1 MHLLTYCLSLL
12 LFMLTNSSFAVL
24 LPDNGVPDKGTV
36 RGVITDANGRPIGGV
51 SIVLKG
57 TLRGTV
63 SAEDGGFEITGAP
76 VGEYILSASAVHLK
90 IAEQRISVRAK
101 EVTDVKLV
109 AEEQIIQLGEI
120 VIAGARGV
128 RPAQKLPDVEGTSI
142 FAGKKTEVVR
152 MDRLDAN
159 LITNNARQVFAKVPG
174 ISVWENDGSGVQ
186 VGVASRGL
194 SPNRSWE
201 FNVRQNGYDISS
213 DIFGYPEAYYNP
225 PMEAVERIQIV
236 RGASSLQYG
245 PQFGGLL
252 NYVLK
257 RGDANRKISVET
269 QQSTGSFGM
278 FSTFNAVGGTVG
290 KLNYYGYVHHRR
302 ADGWRQNSAY
312 NITNLHL
319 NLNYAVT
326 EKLNIGFEISRLFY
340 INQQPGG
347 LTDAQFAYDARQ
359 SSRARNWFSTPWTV
373 PALTAD
379 YQVTEQWKSSLKVF
393 GLIAERNSIGYVRAI
408 NIPDTLN
415 AQTGTFNP
423 RQLDRDSYHNVGAEW
438 RNLINYKLLNR
449 ESTIAAGLRYYSGTT
464 HRRQNGRGDTGS
476 DFNLNLQEADYPRN
490 LEFMTHNI
498 SVYVEN
504 IFRLTKNWT
513 VTPGI
518 RYEMVKNTGKGQFG
532 RAANGSAILM
542 PHTKKRRNFVLA
554 GIGTE
559 LNLAPE
565 ANMYANISQSY
576 RPVLFSEITPPT
588 TTDVIDENLR
598 DASGFNADLGIRGSY
613 KNIVTYDVSAFY
625 LQYDNRIGTLNQIRP
640 DGSRFQLRTNVG
652 GSRTQGIESYVE
664 FAPIAA
670 ITDRSKLGYI
680 NLFASLSWINARYT
694 DLRVVSIVNNEPV
707 ETNLKGNKV
716 ENAPS
721 YIHRIGATYTNKG
734 FSATWQMS
742 AVGDAFSDANN
753 TRIAPTTAVTGMV
766 PAYRVMDIS
775 ATWRFLQ
782 RYNVRAG
789 INNLTDE
796 RYFTRRAGG
805 YPGPGIIPGE
815 GRNYYLSVGA
825 RF

>member
-1 MHLLTYCLSLL
+1 MRLLSFCLSLL
-12 LFMLTNSSFAVL
+12 FVVFANSSFAVL
-24 LPDNGVPDKGTV
+24 PPDNDAPDKGIV
-36 RGVITDANGRPIGGV
+36 RGIITDASGRPTGGV
-51 SIVLKG
+51 SILLKG

-63 SAEDGGFEITGAP
+63 TAEDGSFEITGVP
-76 VGEYILSASAVHLK
+76 VGEYTLSASAVHLK
-90 IAEQRISVRAK
+90 IAEQRIQVKAN
-101 EVTDVKLV
+101 EITDVKLI
-109 AEEQIIQLGEI
+109 AEELVIQLGEI

-128 RPAQKLPDVEGTSI
+128 RAAEKLSDVEGTSI

-201 FNVRQNGYDISS
+201 FNVRQNGYDISA

-225 PMEAVERIQIV
+225 PMEAVGRIQIV

-257 RGDANRKISVET
+257 RGDADRKISVET
-269 QQSTGSFGM
+269 QQSVGSFGM

-290 KLNYYGYVHHRR
+290 KLNYYGYVHHRQ
-302 ADGWRQNSAY
+302 ADGWRENSAY

-340 INQQPGG
+340 KNQQSGG
-347 LTDAQFAYDARQ
+347 LTDAQFAQDARQ
-359 SSRARNWFSTPWTV
+359 SNRARNWFSTPWTV
-373 PALTAD
+373 PTLTVD
-379 YQVTEQWKSSLKVF
+379 YQITDRWKSNLKVF
-393 GLIAERNSIGYVRAI
+393 GLISERNSIGYVRAI
-408 NIPDTLN
+408 NIRDTLN
-415 AQTGTFNP
+415 TQTGTFNP
-423 RQLDRDSYHNVGAEW
+423 RQLDRDLYRNIGAEW
-438 RNLINYKLLNR
+438 RNVITYKFLNQ
-449 ESTIAAGLRYYSGTT
+449 ESTIAAGLRYYRGFTR
-464 HRRQNGRGDTGS
+464 RRQAGRGDTGS

-490 LEFMTHNI
+490 LEFLTKNA
-498 SVYVEN
+498 SFYVEN
-504 IFRLTKNWT
+504 MFRLTKKWT

-518 RYEMVKNTGKGQFG
+518 RYEMIQNTGEGQLG
-532 RAANGSAILM
+532 RAANGSAIMM
-542 PHTKKRRNFVLA
+542 PRTEIQRNFVLA

-559 LNLAPE
+559 LSLAPE
-565 ANMYANISQSY
+565 AAIYANISQAY
-576 RPVLFSEITPPT
+576 RPVLFADITPPA

-598 DASGFNADLGIRGSY
+598 DASGFNADLGVRGSY

-625 LQYDNRIGTLNQIRP
+625 LQYDNRIGTLNQLRP

-652 GSRTQGIESYVE
+652 GSRTTGVESYIE

-680 NLFASLSWINARYT
+680 NLFASLSLINAEYT
-694 DLRVVSIVNNEPV
+694 DLRVVSIVNNAPV

-742 AVGDAFSDANN
+742 AVGEAFSDANN
-753 TRIAPTTAVTGMV
+753 TRIAPATAVTGII

-782 RYNVRAG
+782 RYNMRAG
-789 INNLTDE
+789 VNNLTDE

-805 YPGPGIIPGE
+805 YPGPGIVPGE
-815 GRNYYLSVGA
+815 GRNWYLSVGA

>member
-1 MHLLTYCLSLL
+1 MRLVTYFLYLSLL
-12 LFMLTNSSFAVL
+12 MCPSL
-24 LPDNGVPDKGTV
+24 LSALPPNNDSPDKGII
-36 RGVITDANGRPIGGV
+36 RGVITDTNGKPAGGV
-51 SIVLKG
+51 SILLKG

-63 SAEDGGFEITGAP
+63 SAEDGSFEITGVPA
-76 VGEYILSASAVHLK
+76 GDYTISASAVHLK
-90 IAEQRISVRAK
+90 IAEQRISVKAK
-101 EVTDVKLV
+101 EVTDVKLI
-109 AEEQIIQLGEI
+109 AEEVIVQLSEI
-120 VIAGARGV
+120 LIAGARGV
-128 RPAQKLPDVEGTSI
+128 RPTEKMPDVEGASI
-142 FAGKKTEVVR
+142 FAGKKTEIVR
-152 MDRLDAN
+152 LGRIDAN
-159 LITNNARQVFAKVPG
+159 LITNNTRQVFAKVPG
-174 ISVWENDGSGVQ
+174 ISIWENDGSGVQ

-201 FNVRQNGYDISS
+201 FNVRQNGYDISA

-269 QQSTGSFGM
+269 QQSAGSFGM

-290 KLNYYGYVHHRR
+290 KLNYYGYFHHRQ
-302 ADGWRQNSAY
+302 ANGWRENSTY

-340 INQQPGG
+340 KNQQPGG
-347 LTDAQFAYDARQ
+347 LTDAQFAQDARQ

-373 PALTAD
+373 PALTVD
-379 YQVTEQWKSSLKVF
+379 FQVTGKWKSNLKVF

-408 NIPDTLN
+408 NIRDTLN
-415 AQTGTFNP
+415 AQLGTFNP
-423 RQLDRDSYHNVGAEW
+423 RQLDRDRYRNFGAEW
-438 RNLINYKLLNR
+438 RNMISYQFLNQ
-449 ESTIAAGLRYYSGTT
+449 ENNVAVGVRYYTGFT
-464 HRRQNGRGDTGS
+464 RRKQNGRGDTGS

-490 LEFMTHNI
+490 LEFMTQNT
-498 SVYVEN
+498 SFYVEN
-504 IFRLTKNWT
+504 IFRITKKWT
-513 VTPGI
+513 ITPGI
-518 RYEMVKNTGKGQFG
+518 RYEMVQNTGEGQFS
-532 RAANGSAILM
+532 RAANGTAIMM
-542 PHTKKRRNFVLA
+542 PRQETQRSLVLA

-559 LNLAPE
+559 LSLSTVATI
-565 ANMYANISQSY
+565 YANISQSY
-576 RPVLFSEITPPT
+576 RPVLFSDITPPA

-598 DASGFNADLGIRGSY
+598 DASGFNADLGIRGNY
-613 KNIVTYDVSAFY
+613 KNLLTYDISAFY
-625 LQYDNRIGTLNQIRP
+625 LQYDNRIGTLNQVRS

-652 GSRTQGIESYVE
+652 GSRTTGVESYIE

-670 ITDRSKLGYI
+670 ITDHSKLGYI
-680 NLFASLSWINARYT
+680 NLFASLSWINAQYT
-694 DLRVVSIVNNEPV
+694 DLRVVNIVNNAPV

-734 FSATWQMS
+734 FSATWQIS
-742 AVGDAFSDANN
+742 AVGEAFADANN
-753 TRIAPTTAVTGMV
+753 TRLAPATAVTGII
-766 PAYRVMDIS
+766 PAYRVMDLS

-789 INNLTDE
+789 VNNLTDE

-815 GRNYYLSVGA
+815 GRNWYLSVGA

>member
-1 MHLLTYCLSLL
+1 MRLLTYCLSLL

-24 LPDNGVPDKGTV
+24 PPDNGVPDKGTV
-36 RGVITDANGRPIGGV
+36 RGMITDANGRPIGGV

-63 SAEDGGFEITGAP
+63 SAEDGSFEITGVP

-128 RPAQKLPDVEGTSI
+128 RPADQLADVEGTSI

-290 KLNYYGYVHHRR
+290 KLNYYGYVHHRQ
-302 ADGWRQNSAY
+302 ADGWRENSAY

-340 INQQPGG
+340 KNQQPGG
-347 LTDAQFAYDARQ
+347 LTDAQFAQDARQ

-373 PALTAD
+373 PALTVD

-423 RQLDRDSYHNVGAEW
+423 RQLDRDSYRNFGAEW
-438 RNLINYKLLNR
+438 RNVINYKLLNR
-449 ESTIAAGLRYYSGTT
+449 ESTIAAGLRYYSGATR
-464 HRRQNGRGDTGS
+464 RRQNGRGDTGS
-476 DFNLNLQEADYPRN
+476 DFNLNLQEAEYPRN
-490 LEFMTHNI
+490 LEFMTHNT

-518 RYEMVKNTGKGQFG
+518 RYEMVKNTGEGQFG

-542 PHTKKRRNFVLA
+542 PRTEKQRNFMLA

-565 ANMYANISQSY
+565 ANIYANISQSY
-576 RPVLFSEITPPT
+576 RPVLFSEITPPA

-680 NLFASLSWINARYT
+680 NLFASLSWINAEYA
-694 DLRVVSIVNNEPV
+694 DLRVVSIVNNVPV

-742 AVGDAFSDANN
+742 AVGEAFSDANN
-753 TRIAPTTAVTGMV
+753 TRIAPATAVTGMV

-789 INNLTDE
+789 VNNLTDE

-805 YPGPGIIPGE
+805 YPGPGIMPGE
-815 GRNYYLSVGA
+815 GRNWYLSVGA

>member
-1 MHLLTYCLSLL
+1 MCPSLL
-12 LFMLTNSSFAVL
+12 SA
-24 LPDNGVPDKGTV
+24 LPPNNDSPDKGII
-36 RGVITDANGRPIGGV
+36 RGVITDTNGKPAGGV
-51 SIVLKG
+51 SILLKG

-63 SAEDGGFEITGAP
+63 SAEDGSFEITGVPA
-76 VGEYILSASAVHLK
+76 GDYTISASAVHLK
-90 IAEQRISVRAK
+90 IAEQRISVKAK
-101 EVTDVKLV
+101 EVTDVKLI
-109 AEEQIIQLGEI
+109 AEEVIVQLSEI
-120 VIAGARGV
+120 LIAGARGV
-128 RPAQKLPDVEGTSI
+128 RPTEKMPDVEGTSI
-142 FAGKKTEVVR
+142 FAGKKTEIVR
-152 MDRLDAN
+152 LDRIDAN
-159 LITNNARQVFAKVPG
+159 LITNNTRQVFAKVPG
-174 ISVWENDGSGVQ
+174 ISIWENDGSGVQ

-201 FNVRQNGYDISS
+201 FNVRQNGYDISA

-269 QQSTGSFGM
+269 QQSAGSFGM

-290 KLNYYGYVHHRR
+290 KLNYYGYFHHRQ
-302 ADGWRQNSAY
+302 ANGWRENSTY

-340 INQQPGG
+340 KNQQPGG
-347 LTDAQFAYDARQ
+347 LTDVQFAQDARQ
-359 SSRARNWFSTPWTV
+359 ISRARNWFSTPWTV
-373 PALTAD
+373 PALTVD
-379 YQVTEQWKSSLKVF
+379 FQVTGKWKSNLKVF
-393 GLIAERNSIGYVRAI
+393 GLVAERNSIGYVRAI
-408 NIPDTLN
+408 NIRDTLN
-415 AQTGTFNP
+415 RQLGTFNP
-423 RQLDRDSYHNVGAEW
+423 RQLDRDQYRNLGAEW
-438 RNLINYKLLNR
+438 RNMISYQFLNQ
-449 ESTIAAGLRYYSGTT
+449 EHTVAAGVRYYTGFT
-464 HRRQNGRGDTGS
+464 RRKQNGRGDTGS

-490 LEFMTHNI
+490 LEFMTQNT
-498 SVYVEN
+498 SFYVEN
-504 IFRLTKNWT
+504 IFRITKKWT
-513 VTPGI
+513 ITPGI
-518 RYEMVKNTGKGQFG
+518 RYEMVQNTGEGQFS
-532 RAANGSAILM
+532 RAANGTAIMM
-542 PHTKKRRNFVLA
+542 PRQETQRSLVLA

-559 LNLAPE
+559 LSLSTVATI
-565 ANMYANISQSY
+565 YANISQSY
-576 RPVLFSEITPPT
+576 RPVLFSDITPPA

-598 DASGFNADLGIRGSY
+598 DASGFNADLGIRGNY
-613 KNIVTYDVSAFY
+613 KNLLTYDISAFY
-625 LQYDNRIGTLNQIRP
+625 LQYDNRIGTLNQVRS

-652 GSRTQGIESYVE
+652 GSRTTGVESYIE

-670 ITDRSKLGYI
+670 ITDHSKLGYI
-680 NLFASLSWINARYT
+680 NLFASLSWINAQYT
-694 DLRVVSIVNNEPV
+694 DLRVVNIVNNAPV

-734 FSATWQMS
+734 FSATWQIS
-742 AVGDAFSDANN
+742 AVGEAFADANN
-753 TRIAPTTAVTGMV
+753 TRLAPATAVTGII
-766 PAYRVMDIS
+766 PAYRVMDLS

-789 INNLTDE
+789 VNNLTDE

-805 YPGPGIIPGE
+805 YPGPGIMPGE
-815 GRNYYLSVGA
+815 GRNWYLSVGA

>member
-1 MHLLTYCLSLL
+1 MRLFTNFLCLSLL
-12 LFMLTNSSFAVL
+12 MCASVLFA
-24 LPDNGVPDKGTV
+24 LPSDNDSPDKGII
-36 RGVITDANGRPIGGV
+36 RGVITDASGKPAGGV
-51 SIVLKG
+51 SILLKG

-63 SAEDGGFEITGAP
+63 TAEDGSFEITGVPA
-76 VGEYILSASAVHLK
+76 GDYTLSASAVHLK
-90 IAEQRISVRAK
+90 IAEQRISVKPK
-101 EVTDVKLV
+101 EITDIKLV
-109 AEEQIIQLGEI
+109 AEELIIQLGEI

-128 RPAQKLPDVEGTSI
+128 RPAEKLPDVEGTSI

-159 LITNNARQVFAKVPG
+159 LITNNTRQVFAKVPG
-174 ISVWENDGSGVQ
+174 ISIWENDGSGVQ

-269 QQSTGSFGM
+269 QQSIGSFGM

-290 KLNYYGYVHHRR
+290 KLNYYGYVHHRQ
-302 ADGWRQNSAY
+302 ADGWRENSAY
-312 NITNLHL
+312 SITNLHL

-340 INQQPGG
+340 KNQQPGG
-347 LTDAQFAYDARQ
+347 LTDTQFAQDARQ

-373 PALTAD
+373 PTLTVDFKA
-379 YQVTEQWKSSLKVF
+379 TEKWTSSLKVF
-393 GLIAERNSIGYVRAI
+393 GLVGERNSIGYVRAI
-408 NIPDTLN
+408 NIRDTLN
-415 AQTGTFNP
+415 TQLGAFNP
-423 RQLDRDSYHNVGAEW
+423 RQIDRDQYRNFGAEW
-438 RNLINYKLLNR
+438 RNLISYQFLNQ
-449 ESTIAAGLRYYSGTT
+449 ESTIAAGVRYYTGFT
-464 HRRQNGRGDTGS
+464 RRKQNGRGDTGS
-476 DFNLNLQEADYPRN
+476 DFNLNLHEANFPRN
-490 LEFMTHNI
+490 LEFLTNNA
-498 SVYVEN
+498 SFYVEN
-504 IFRLTKNWT
+504 MFRLTKSWT

-518 RYEMVKNTGKGQFG
+518 RYEMVQNTGEGQFS
-532 RAANGSAILM
+532 RAANGSAIMM
-542 PHTKKRRNFVLA
+542 PRQETQRNFVLA

-559 LNLAPE
+559 YSLSTA
-565 ANMYANISQSY
+565 ANIYANISQAY
-576 RPVLFSEITPPT
+576 RPVLFSDITPPA

-613 KNIVTYDVSAFY
+613 KNILTYDVSAFY
-625 LQYDNRIGTLNQIRP
+625 LQYDNRIGTLNQVRP

-652 GSRTQGIESYVE
+652 GSRSTGIESYIE

-680 NLFASLSWINARYT
+680 NFFASLSWINAEYT
-694 DLRVVSIVNNEPV
+694 DLRVVSIVNDAPV

-721 YIHRIGATYTNKG
+721 YIHRLGATYTNKG
-734 FSATWQMS
+734 FSATWQVS
-742 AVGDAFSDANN
+742 AVGEAFSDANN
-753 TRIAPTTAVTGMV
+753 TRIAPATAVTGII
-766 PAYRVMDIS
+766 PAYRVMDLS

-789 INNLTDE
+789 VNNLTDE

-805 YPGPGIIPGE
+805 YPGPGIMPGE
-815 GRNYYLSVGA
+815 GRNWYFSVGA